1 MANDVASELGKP
13 LTAELLLSRAKL
25 PPFVWWLGRRPQIVL
40 PQKIMESLPPIEQRL
55 VIAHELAH
63 VHRKDYLMR
72 WLEWIAIT
80 WLWWNPLAWLARRE
94 LRTSEELACDALV
107 LQGLKPEPS
116 DYGSCLLSVAEALL
130 STRVDAP
137 MLACTMSAG
146 QSLEQRLT
154 MIMSSHWIARPSIFL
169 GCLVMTLAMF
179 TFLLNIASGENNL
192 PRESRDEL
200 AERQSAIGETTA
212 PATAAPATAVSQPA
226 ANQQTATSAVEPET
240 KASALEAETSPNKR
254 FVSIEKTV
262 DSVKRLNIGS
272 FGTSIRVLRDDTAG
286 SVRIRAELEPISDEI
301 SDAQFAYDVEGMEI
315 FVTQLD
321 EGEVDLTL
329 SIPLFVLQVKNILS
343 SMNADHGVRERIQA
357 TLTVLVPRLDALTVG
372 SLSGNLFIEGDVG
385 DLNLNTVSGDIE
397 VREAIESVELNT
409 VSGALR
415 VSMADSSQGNIEA
428 RSLSGDVIL
437 SLPGQW
443 RGTIDANT
451 TFGRVALEGMKDTRK
466 RKRARSNYAGVI
478 GQGKASVADLNS
490 FSGMIQ
496 VQRR

>member
-1 MANDVASELGKP
+1 
-13 LTAELLLSRAKL
+13 
-25 PPFVWWLGRRPQIVL
+25 
-40 PQKIMESLPPIEQRL
+40 
-55 VIAHELAH
+55 
-63 VHRKDYLMR
+63 
-72 WLEWIAIT
+72 
-80 WLWWNPLAWLARRE
+80 
-94 LRTSEELACDALV
+94 
-107 LQGLKPEPS
+107 
-116 DYGSCLLSVAEALL
+116 
-130 STRVDAP
+130 
-137 MLACTMSAG
+137 
-146 QSLEQRLT
+146 
-154 MIMSSHWIARPSIFL
+154 
-169 GCLVMTLAMF
+169 
-179 TFLLNIASGENNL
+179 
-192 PRESRDEL
+192 L